1 MKQKSSFFKALGIML
16 LSVLFATQANAQEL
30 TVSGTVND
38 DFGPIIG
45 ASVLVKGTSN
55 GSITDM
61 NGEFTLSGVPAKGTL
76 VISFIGYQ
84 TQEIQVNNQQK
95 LSINLKEDSQQLQE
109 VVVMAMG
116 YGDVRC
122 KHLTGSI
129 VKADIKLF
137 GDIPKKIKCKRVHF
151 ILNKYMTCS
160 IKHLISVITLTDSYF
175 ILIKVSNTNTSDIGK
190 GLKSI
195 I

>member
-1 MKQKSSFFKALGIML
+1 
-16 LSVLFATQANAQEL
+16 
-30 TVSGTVND
+30 
-38 DFGPIIG
+38 
-45 ASVLVKGTSN
+45 
-55 GSITDM
+55 
-61 NGEFTLSGVPAKGTL
+61 
-76 VISFIGYQ
+76 
-84 TQEIQVNNQQK
+84 
-95 LSINLKEDSQQLQE
+95 
-109 VVVMAMG
+109 MG

-160 IKHLISVITLTDSYF
+160 IKHLISVITLMDSYF

>member
-1 MKQKSSFFKALGIML
+1 M
-16 LSVLFATQANAQEL
+16 
-30 TVSGTVND
+30 ND
-38 DFGPIIG
+38 DFGLVTG
-45 ASVLVKGTSN
+45 ASVFVKGTSN
-55 GSITDM
+55 GCITDCISQCIFRR
-61 NGEFTLSGVPAKGTL
+61 NLGHFIHWLSNTRSSGKQLAEV
-76 VISFIGYQ
+76 FHQ
-84 TQEIQVNNQQK
+84 
-95 LSINLKEDSQQLQE
+95 LKRGLTTTARSSG
-109 VVVMAMG
+109 MAMG

>member
-1 MKQKSSFFKALGIML
+1 
-16 LSVLFATQANAQEL
+16 
-30 TVSGTVND
+30 
-38 DFGPIIG
+38 
-45 ASVLVKGTSN
+45 
-55 GSITDM
+55 
-61 NGEFTLSGVPAKGTL
+61 
-76 VISFIGYQ
+76 
-84 TQEIQVNNQQK
+84 
-95 LSINLKEDSQQLQE
+95 
-109 VVVMAMG
+109 MAMG

-175 ILIKVSNTNTSDIGK
+175 ILIKVGNTNTSDIGK
-190 GLKSI
+190 GLKGI
-195 I
+195 IEKGKLSGQLYDGEFFQNYEI